1 MSKEAWKRLIVAI
14 GGLVSAVVFA
24 LTNKDLDPGVM
35 EKVLNAIIWI
45 VTTYVAQSGL
55 HSAVKTRSEVMSP
68 AFLLTGAR
76 QSLGPPPSATKTAEE
91 SAAVLREVGPR

>member
-35 EKVLNAIIWI
+35 EKVINAIVWI

-55 HSAVKTRSEVMSP
+55 HSSAKALRG
-68 AFLLTGAR
+68 TGDAAP
-76 QSLGPPPSATKTAEE
+76 LVLHNAPMTTKEAAAE
-91 SAAVLREVGPR
+91 LRDDPVPVRDLVGPR

>member
-24 LTNKDLDPGVM
+24 LTNKDLDPQVM

-55 HSAVKTRSEVMSP
+55 HSAVKTRTLMASTP
-68 AFLLTGAR
+68 QFLERADK
-76 QSLGPPPSATKTAEE
+76 PSQPSKTAEE

>member
-55 HSAVKTRSEVMSP
+55 HSAAKMRT
-68 AFLLTGAR
+68 
-76 QSLGPPPSATKTAEE
+76 LGHIHAQAKSAEE
-91 SAAVLREVGPR
+91 SAVVLREVGLR